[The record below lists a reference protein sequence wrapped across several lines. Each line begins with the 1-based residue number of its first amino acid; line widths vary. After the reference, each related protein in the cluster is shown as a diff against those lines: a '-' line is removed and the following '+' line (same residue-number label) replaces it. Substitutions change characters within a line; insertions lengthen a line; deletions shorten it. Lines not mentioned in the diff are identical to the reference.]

1 MLTFQAFYQHELHKL
16 IMSEIERLQ
25 DNLATGLSTP
35 DFSAYRHQVGV
46 IDGLKMAIRLMEEAD
61 SIANGTERG

>member
-1 MLTFQAFYQHELHKL
+1 MLTFQAFYQNELYKL
-16 IMSEIERLQ
+16 IAKEIERLQ
-25 DNLATGLSTP
+25 DTLASGLSTP

-46 IDGLKMAIRLMEEAD
+46 IDGLKMAVRLMEEAD

>member
-1 MLTFQAFYQHELHKL
+1 
-16 IMSEIERLQ
+16 MSEIERLQ

-61 SIANGTERG
+61 SIANGKERG